1 MIAAAAGQVQT
12 YGIQKK
18 ANVVAKGI
26 ELGSAG
32 SRFIMA
38 KEGTQLPI
46 LLQTPGMFSVY
57 NALAAITVSFML
69 GVDMISIKQGI
80 EAVSAVPGRFERLD
94 TRGGDYSII
103 LDYAHKPDS
112 LESTLKTARGFSK
125 GRLVCIFGCGGNR
138 DAGKRP
144 IMGEIA
150 ERLADFVIVTSDNPR
165 FEQPGEIIEQ
175 ILAGMKKENHIVV
188 EDRRS
193 AIHYAL
199 EHAQKGDVIILAG
212 KGHEDY
218 QEICGQHFPFDEKV
232 IVSQILDELG
242 R

>member
-12 YGIQKK
+12 YGIKNK

-144 IMGEIA
+144 VSYTHLDVYKRQIQWRFPGVNFAIFRQLWLCKRLFGLSKKFFGSIMPI
-150 ERLADFVIVTSDNPR
+150 SKN
-165 FEQPGEIIEQ
+165 
-175 ILAGMKKENHIVV
+175 
-188 EDRRS
+188 
-193 AIHYAL
+193 AL
-199 EHAQKGDVIILAG
+199 M
-212 KGHEDY
+212 
-218 QEICGQHFPFDEKV
+218 
-232 IVSQILDELG
+232 
-242 R
+242 RN